1 MGFGAKGM
9 SSVAF
14 NQFWKERVEKEEA
27 EIVNGSAK
35 AAQNETVV
43 IQSPLGV
50 SVVRTYAQHRH
61 KSSLRGS
68 AAFVRTAKDKKNQ
81 GDRTP
86 SSSRTPSRAASEAGS
101 RISRVSASSSRFS
114 RPKAGPRAP
123 SLVSVSSI
131 ASGDRPPIKEITIS
145 IGGGGGGDDDEMCS
159 NVSYPTTPHHSLAGT
174 ATEQVIQRLEDLE
187 QQLHFERMK
196 RLQTEK
202 DMQKIMAAA
211 TKPKKAT

>member
-68 AAFVRTAKDKKNQ
+68 AAFVRTARDKKQQ
-81 GDRTP
+81 GDKTP
-86 SSSRTPSRAASEAGS
+86 SISASRAASEAGS
-101 RISRVSASSSRFS
+101 KISRMSGSSSRSF
-114 RPKAGPRAP
+114 RPKQGPRAP

-131 ASGDRPPIKEITIS
+131 ASGDRPPIKEITIPIVRFS
-145 IGGGGGGDDDEMCS
+145 FFPPLLRFCFAVVVADA
-159 NVSYPTTPHHSLAGT
+159 PKRSLFFS
-174 ATEQVIQRLEDLE
+174 LFL
-187 QQLHFERMK
+187 
-196 RLQTEK
+196 
-202 DMQKIMAAA
+202 
-211 TKPKKAT
+211 